1 MMVLPD
7 AATLHLVIL
16 CLLAGHQ
23 VFVAAFL
30 AAGRDG
36 EARRQ
41 AGMILFLALN
51 AFADLTV
58 AAQALGASPV
68 WSAVRV
74 ICLFGFGPAL
84 LAYARAMTSAPP
96 AQDRWLWPKRLAPA
110 LLAALCLTP
119 FLALTRFTHD
129 RALSGQDSQVQAATV
144 GVMAALLI
152 FSASGAVYLLMVLRM
167 LRTHLA
173 GLKALFSNIEDQTLS
188 WLRWILLML
197 AAAWLIDLADTLCSA
212 LLGQALLNDLTADL
226 IEAAWVYPLTFM
238 ALRQR
243 WTLSRPEAKAET
255 TVADKRRYARSAL
268 GPEGMQ
274 RIASKLERAM
284 RDGRLHRNAGLT
296 LVDLQAEIR
305 TPSNHISQTLNVFLG
320 QTFFDFV
327 NGWRI
332 RDACGLLE
340 TTDLSIL
347 EISDDVGFQS
357 RSTFNAAFRK
367 LQGVAPSAYRVRHRP
382 SRRPESDPDGN
393 DAR

>member
-1 MMVLPD
+1 MMVLPSGP
-7 AATLHLVIL
+7 TLHLIIL

-23 VFVAAFL
+23 VFVAAVL
-30 AAGRDG
+30 ATGRDG

-41 AGMILFLALN
+41 AGMVLFLGLN

-58 AAQALGASPV
+58 VAQALGAPPV
-68 WSAVRV
+68 WAAVRV

-96 AQDRWLWPKRLAPA
+96 ARGRRLWPRRLAPA

-119 FLALTRFTHD
+119 FLALTSLPHEH
-129 RALSGQDSQVQAATV
+129 ALSGQDPRVQAATV

-152 FSASGAVYLLMVLRM
+152 FSASGAFYLLTVLRM

-173 GLKALFSNIEDQTLS
+173 GLKALFSNIEDRTLS

-197 AAAWLIDLADTLCSA
+197 AAAWLIDLADTLCGV
-212 LLGQALLNDLTADL
+212 LFGQALLNDLTADL

-243 WTLSRPEAKAET
+243 WTLSQPGTQTEPA
-255 TVADKRRYARSAL
+255 VADKRRYARSAL
-268 GPEGMQ
+268 GPEGME
-274 RIASKLERAM
+274 RIAAKLEKAM
-284 RDGRLHRNAGLT
+284 RDGRLYRNAGLT
-296 LVDLQAEIR
+296 LVDLQTAIR
-305 TPSNHISQTLNVFLG
+305 TPSNHISQTLNVFLD

-327 NGWRI
+327 NDWRI
-332 RDACGLLE
+332 REACGLLE
-340 TTDLSIL
+340 TTDLSVL
-347 EISDDVGFQS
+347 TISDDVGFQS

-367 LQGVAPSAYRVRHRP
+367 LRGVAPTAYRVRHRP
-382 SRRPESDPDGN
+382 DH
-393 DAR
+393 DAEGAAPLR

>member
-1 MMVLPD
+1 MMVSPSG
-7 AATLHLVIL
+7 ATLHLVIL

-30 AAGRDG
+30 AAARDG

-41 AGMILFLALN
+41 AGMILFLVLN

-58 AAQALGASPV
+58 IAQALGGPPA
-68 WSAVRV
+68 WAAVRV
-74 ICLFGFGPAL
+74 VCLFGFGPAL
-84 LAYARAMTSAPP
+84 LAYARAMTSTPP
-96 AQDRWLWPKRLAPA
+96 PRDRWLWPKRLAPA

-119 FLALTRFTHD
+119 FLALSDLIHD
-129 RALSGQDSQVQAATV
+129 RALSGQDPRAQAATV

-152 FSASGAVYLLMVLRM
+152 FSTSGAVYLLTVLRM

-173 GLKALFSNIEDQTLS
+173 GLKALFSNIEDRTLS

-197 AAAWLIDLADTLCSA
+197 AAAWLIDLADTLCGVV
-212 LLGQALLNDLTADL
+212 LGRALLNDLTADL

-243 WTLSRPEAKAET
+243 WTLRPEAKTGAA
-255 TVADKRRYARSAL
+255 VADTRRYARSAL
-268 GPEGMQ
+268 SPDGME
-274 RIASKLERAM
+274 RIASKLETAM
-284 RDGRLHRNAGLT
+284 RDGRLYRNAGLT
-296 LVDLQAEIR
+296 LVDLQAAIR

-320 QTFFDFV
+320 RTFFDFV

-332 RDACGLLE
+332 REACGLLE

-347 EISDDVGFQS
+347 EISDDVGFHS

-367 LQGVAPSAYRVRHRP
+367 LQGVAPSAYRVRYRSGP
-382 SRRPESDPDGN
+382 VPEGDPGEN

>member
-1 MMVLPD
+1 MTALPD
-7 AATLHLVIL
+7 AATLHLVIP

-30 AAGRDG
+30 ATGRDG
-36 EARRQ
+36 DARRH

-58 AAQALGASPV
+58 VAQALGGPPV
-68 WSAVRV
+68 WAAVRMV
-74 ICLFGFGPAL
+74 CLFGFGPAL
-84 LAYARAMTSAPP
+84 LAYARAMTSTPP
-96 AQDRWLWPKRLAPA
+96 PRDRWLWPKRLAPA

-119 FLALTRFTHD
+119 FLALTDLIHD
-129 RALSGQDSQVQAATV
+129 RALSGQDPRAQAATV

-152 FSASGAVYLLMVLRM
+152 FSASGAVYLLTVLRM

-173 GLKALFSNIEDQTLS
+173 GLKALFSNIEDRTLS

-197 AAAWLIDLADTLCSA
+197 AAAWLIDLADTLYGV
-212 LLGQALLNDLTADL
+212 LLGRALLNDLTADL

-243 WTLSRPEAKAET
+243 WTLSRPEGKTET
-255 TVADKRRYARSAL
+255 AVADTRRYARSAL
-268 GPEGMQ
+268 GPDGME
-274 RIASKLERAM
+274 RIASNLEKAM
-284 RDGRLHRNAGLT
+284 RDGRLYRNAGLT
-296 LVDLQAEIR
+296 LVDLQAAIR

-340 TTDLSIL
+340 TTDLSVL
-347 EISDDVGFQS
+347 EISDEVGFQS

-367 LQGVAPSAYRVRHRP
+367 LQGIAPSAYRVRHRP
-382 SRRPESDPDGN
+382 SRRPKGDLNEN